1 MNLPPL
7 DALRV
12 FEAAARRGSFNAAAA
27 ELNLTPSAVSHRIRT
42 LEDVLQVRLFDRA
55 HRRVELTPEGAR
67 YAGSVAD
74 ALAILRSATRRLSA
88 GRTDGPLA
96 MTLSP
101 AFALRWLL
109 PRLARFQQRHPE
121 IDLRFVSTSDLH
133 DFRSGDLDLAVR
145 YGRGDWPGLEAEWLM
160 ALDATAVCTPE
171 VAADGPPLNA
181 PADVAHRARIHVE
194 NRPDDWRMWL
204 LAAGVEGVDPAS
216 GPVFESVPVALEA
229 ALNHVGM
236 VIADRQILDRDLAE
250 GRLVEPFD
258 VHMPSTAGY
267 YLVCPSGSGEDPR
280 VRAFRGWLREEIAA
294 ASNTG
299 GTAEPIASPAHKVEV
314 RGNILSTGV
323 EWDADAPS

>member
-7 DALRV
+7 DGLRV

-42 LEDVLQVRLFDRA
+42 LEDALQVRLFDRA
-55 HRRVELTPEGAR
+55 HRRVVLTPEGAG
-67 YAGSVAD
+67 YAASVAE
-74 ALAILRSATRRLSA
+74 ALAILRAATRRLSA
-88 GRTDGPLA
+88 NRADGPLA

-109 PRLARFQQRHPE
+109 PRLTRFQQRHPDIE
-121 IDLRFVSTSDLH
+121 LRFVSTSDLH

-171 VAADGPPLNA
+171 VAAGGPPLDA
-181 PADVAHRARIHVE
+181 PADVARRVRIHVE

-204 LAAGVEGVDPAS
+204 LAAGVEGVDPAA

-229 ALNHVGM
+229 ALNHIGM
-236 VIADRQILDRDLAE
+236 VIADRQILARDLAD

-267 YLVCPSGSGEDPR
+267 YLVYPPGSAEDPR
-280 VRAFRGWLREEIAA
+280 LRAFRDWMREEIAEMPA
-294 ASNTG
+294 QT
-299 GTAEPIASPAHKVEV
+299 ESP
-314 RGNILSTGV
+314 TP
-323 EWDADAPS
+323 D

>member
-55 HRRVELTPEGAR
+55 HRRVVLTPEGAR
-67 YAGSVAD
+67 YAVSVAD
-74 ALAILRSATRRLSA
+74 ALAILRSATRKLSA
-88 GRTDGPLA
+88 GRADGPLT

-121 IDLRFVSTSDLH
+121 IDLRFVSSSDLH

-171 VAADGPPLNA
+171 VAGDGPPLNV
-181 PADVAHRARIHVE
+181 PADVAHRVRIHVE

-204 LAAGVEGVDPAS
+204 LAAGVEGVDPAA

-267 YLVCPSGSGEDPR
+267 YLVHPPGGGEDPR
-280 VRAFRGWLREEIAA
+280 VRTFRDWMREEIAA
-294 ASNTG
+294 M
-299 GTAEPIASPAHKVEV
+299 PV
-314 RGNILSTGV
+314 
-323 EWDADAPS
+323 PSATTEQD

>member
-181 PADVAHRARIHVE
+181 PADVAHRVRLHVE

-204 LAAGVEGVDPAS
+204 LAAGVEGVDPAA
-216 GPVFESVPVALEA
+216 GPVFGSVPVALEA

-267 YLVCPSGSGEDPR
+267 YLVCPPGSGEDPR
-280 VRAFRGWLREEIAA
+280 VRAFRDWLREEIAA
-294 ASNTG
+294 ASDTC
-299 GTAEPIASPAHKVEV
+299 GTAEPIGSLGHRVEV

-323 EWDADAPS
+323 EWNADAPS

>member
-181 PADVAHRARIHVE
+181 PADVAHRVRIHVE

-204 LAAGVEGVDPAS
+204 LAAGVEGVDPAA

-267 YLVCPSGSGEDPR
+267 YLVHPPGGGEDR
-280 VRAFRGWLREEIAA
+280 RIRAFRDWLREEIAA
-294 ASNTG
+294 ASAAG
-299 GTAEPIASPAHKVEV
+299 GTAEPIAGPAHKVEV

-323 EWDADAPS
+323 EWNADAPS

>member
-12 FEAAARRGSFNAAAA
+12 FETAARCGSFNAAAA

-42 LEDVLQVRLFDRA
+42 LEDTLQVRLFERA
-55 HRRVELTPEGAR
+55 HRRVVLTPEGAR
-67 YAGSVAD
+67 YAASVAE

-88 GRTDGPLA
+88 SRADGPLA

-121 IDLRFVSTSDLH
+121 IELRFVSTSDLH

-171 VAADGPPLNA
+171 VAAGGPPLDA
-181 PADVAHRARIHVE
+181 PADVADRVRIHVE

-204 LAAGVEGVDPAS
+204 LAAGVEGVDPAA

-229 ALNHVGM
+229 ALNHIGM
-236 VIADRQILDRDLAE
+236 VIADRQILARDLAD

-267 YLVCPSGSGEDPR
+267 YLVYPPGSAEDPR
-280 VRAFRGWLREEIAA
+280 LRAFRDWMQEEIAEMP
-294 ASNTG
+294 
-299 GTAEPIASPAHKVEV
+299 AETESPTP
-314 RGNILSTGV
+314 G
-323 EWDADAPS
+323 

>member
-12 FEAAARRGSFNAAAA
+12 FEAAARRGSFMAAAA

-42 LEDVLQVRLFDRA
+42 LEDALQVRLFDRA
-55 HRRVELTPEGAR
+55 HRRVVLTPEGAG
-67 YAGSVAD
+67 YAASVAE

-88 GRTDGPLA
+88 NRADGPLA

-109 PRLARFQQRHPE
+109 PRLTRFQQRHPDIE
-121 IDLRFVSTSDLH
+121 LRFVSTSDIH

-171 VAADGPPLNA
+171 VAAGGPPLDA
-181 PADVAHRARIHVE
+181 PADVAHRVRLHVE

-204 LAAGVEGVDPAS
+204 LAAGVEGVDPAA

-229 ALNHVGM
+229 ALNHIGM
-236 VIADRQILDRDLAE
+236 VIADRQILARDLAD

-267 YLVCPSGSGEDPR
+267 YLVYPPGSAEDPR
-280 VRAFRGWLREEIAA
+280 LRAFRDWMQEEIA
-294 ASNTG
+294 
-299 GTAEPIASPAHKVEV
+299 EMPAQTDS
-314 RGNILSTGV
+314 RTP
-323 EWDADAPS
+323 D

>member
-7 DALRV
+7 DGLRV
-12 FEAAARRGSFNAAAA
+12 FEAAARRGSFIAAAA

-42 LEDVLQVRLFDRA
+42 LEDALQVRLFDRA
-55 HRRVELTPEGAR
+55 HRRVVLTPEGAG
-67 YAGSVAD
+67 YAASVAE

-88 GRTDGPLA
+88 NRADGPLA

-109 PRLARFQQRHPE
+109 PRLTRFQQRHPDIE
-121 IDLRFVSTSDLH
+121 LRFVSTSDVH

-171 VAADGPPLNA
+171 VAAGGPPLDA
-181 PADVAHRARIHVE
+181 PVDVAHRVRIHVE

-204 LAAGVEGVDPAS
+204 RAAGVEGVDPAA

-229 ALNHVGM
+229 ALNHIGM
-236 VIADRQILDRDLAE
+236 VIADRQILARDLAD

-267 YLVCPSGSGEDPR
+267 YLVYPPGSAEDPR
-280 VRAFRGWLREEIAA
+280 LRAFRDWMREEIAEMPGGGA
-294 ASNTG
+294 ADPTG
-299 GTAEPIASPAHKVEV
+299 SLKHSIEI
-314 RGNILSTGV
+314 RGDIFSTGV
-323 EWDADAPS
+323 EWDADAQS

>member
-7 DALRV
+7 DGLRV
-12 FEAAARRGSFNAAAA
+12 FEAAARHGSFNAAAA

-42 LEDVLQVRLFDRA
+42 LEDVLRVRLFDRA
-55 HRRVELTPEGAR
+55 HRRVLLTPEGAR
-67 YAGSVAD
+67 YAVSVAD

-88 GRTDGPLA
+88 DRADGPLA

-109 PRLARFQQRHPE
+109 PRLARFQRRHPE
-121 IDLRFVSTSDLH
+121 IELRFVSTSDLH
-133 DFRSGDLDLAVR
+133 DFRTGDLDLAVR

-181 PADVAHRARIHVE
+181 PADVAHRVRIHIE

-204 LAAGVEGVDPAS
+204 LAAGVEGVDPAA

-229 ALNHVGM
+229 ALNHIGM
-236 VIADRQILDRDLAE
+236 VIADRQLLAQDLAE

-267 YLVCPSGSGEDPR
+267 YLVSPPGGAEDRR
-280 VRAFRGWLREEIAA
+280 VRAFRDWVREEIAA
-294 ASNTG
+294 MPDAGSAAN
-299 GTAEPIASPAHKVEV
+299 PIGSLGRKVEI
-314 RGNILSTGV
+314 RGSILSTGV
-323 EWDADAPS
+323 EWDADAQP